1 MLEELKKVA
10 TKRQKDIVAYLTK
23 NQKRWV
29 TAGELAKFCGCTTRT
44 IRNQVAKLNEEEQQ
58 ILSSTQGYRID
69 ENKKSLL
76 KPDLDDTK
84 EDRKAQLFLLL
95 LKSTAAGID
104 LYDLAEKLYISESTL
119 KNDIQAL
126 RQEMQTKNLKVTI
139 SDNRIYLA
147 GSERDKRRYMIS
159 LLYDEGDYQ
168 EKLKYHIQDM
178 IGEISLADLE
188 RRIRDVL
195 ALHQIKINQYSMNNI
210 VLHFAI
216 SIERIRQG
224 NNLKII
230 KDYPLNIHST
240 EYQIS
245 KEITD
250 ILSHFY
256 QIDFSDSEIQQLA
269 LLFVGLQNEYLTTH
283 KESKLSE
290 FVELRFIKVL
300 QEVLSDVKETYLI
313 DLQDEAFFNKLAI
326 HLQSLYDRSQYE
338 RFTRNSSL
346 LDIKTAYPL
355 TYDIA
360 VYISMLLQEKLA
372 IWFNDDEISFIALHI
387 GAYLESKKDSGPKLR
402 VLVDVNDYH
411 DFETTNIKNL
421 RNALEKDI
429 TIVDVKNQLNDIQN
443 CDVYLTSD
451 REKAVEVNGAVYVHP
466 ILTRKDLEKVQ
477 KRVTAKKKSCWRQKM
492 FSYIDRFMVEELY
505 IGQFDPSDSTPESIR
520 QKMFQKMFV
529 SGFVDSEF
537 SKTMEKREAMSPTSF
552 PSGIAVPHSIEQ
564 NAQKSAISVMTLQ
577 ENIRWCNY
585 SVEMVALVAIAQ
597 AESKEFN
604 EFFEMFI
611 EIVSEPVNVKQLA
624 ATDDFTEF
632 ILKLKVLVDADE

>member
-1 MLEELKKVA
+1 MA
-10 TKRQKDIVAYLTK
+10 TKRQKDIIAYLIK
-23 NQKRWV
+23 NKERWV
-29 TAGELAKFCGCTTRT
+29 TAGELAEFCNCTTRT
-44 IRNQVAKLNEEEQQ
+44 IRNQVAKLNEEKQQ
-58 ILSSTQGYRID
+58 IRSGLQGYRID
-69 ENKKSLL
+69 ENQKSPL
-76 KPDLDDTK
+76 KIDLDVTK
-84 EDRKAQLFLLL
+84 EDRKAQLFLIL
-95 LKSTAAGID
+95 LKSTVAGVD
-104 LYDLAEKLYISESTL
+104 LYDLAAKLYISESTL
-119 KNDIQAL
+119 KNDIQDL
-126 RQEMQTKNLKVTI
+126 RQEVQTKNLKVTI
-139 SDNRIYLA
+139 KDNIIHLA

-188 RRIRDVL
+188 QRIRDIL
-195 ALHQIKINQYSMNNI
+195 ELHKIKINQYSMNNI

-224 NNLKII
+224 NDLKII
-230 KDYPLNIHST
+230 KDFVLKTNSS
-240 EYQIS
+240 EYQLS

-250 ILSHFY
+250 ILAHFY
-256 QIDFSDSEIQQLA
+256 QINFSDSEIQQLA

-290 FVELRFIKVL
+290 FVESRFIKTL
-300 QEVLSDVKETYLI
+300 QEVLRDVKETYLI
-313 DLQDEAFFNKLAI
+313 DLQDEVFFNKLAI

-338 RFTRNSSL
+338 HFTRNSSL

-402 VLVDVNDYH
+402 VLVDVNNYH
-411 DFETTNIKNL
+411 DFESTNIKNL
-421 RNALEKDI
+421 RNVLGKDI
-429 TIVDVKNQLNDIQN
+429 TIVEIENQLNGVQN
-443 CDVYLTSD
+443 CDVYLTSN

-477 KRVTAKKKSCWRQKM
+477 KRVAAKKQSCWRQKM
-492 FSYIDRFMVEELY
+492 FQYIDCFVVEDLY
-505 IGQFDPSDSTPESIR
+505 FGQFDPIDSTPEDIR
-520 QKMFQKMFV
+520 KKMFQKMLAA
-529 SGFVDSEF
+529 GFVEPEF
-537 SKTMEKREAMSPTSF
+537 ARTMEKREAMSPTSF

-577 ENIRWCNY
+577 ENMRWCDY

-611 EIVSEPVNVKQLA
+611 EVVSDPVNVKQLA
-624 ATDDFTEF
+624 ATDNFTEF
-632 ILKLKVLVDADE
+632 ILKLKMLVETDE

>member
-1 MLEELKKVA
+1 MA
-10 TKRQKDIVAYLTK
+10 TKRQKEMIAYLTK
-23 NQKRWV
+23 NQQRWV
-29 TAGELAKFCGCTTRT
+29 TAGELAEFCGCTTRT
-44 IRNQVAKLNEEEQQ
+44 IRNQVAQINETEQQ
-58 ILSSTQGYRID
+58 ILSSSQGYRID
-69 ENKKSLL
+69 TNMKIRHRKHN
-76 KPDLDDTK
+76 DIN

-95 LKSTAAGID
+95 LKSTVAGID
-104 LYDLAEKLYISESTL
+104 LYDLADTLYVSESTL
-119 KNDIQAL
+119 KNDIQIL
-126 RQEMQTKNLKVTI
+126 RQEIQTKNLKLSIRENTI
-139 SDNRIYLA
+139 RLI

-159 LLYDEGDYQ
+159 LLYNEGDYQ

-188 RRIRDVL
+188 QRVRDVL
-195 ALHQIKINQYSMNNI
+195 ALHKIKINQYSMNNI

-224 NNLKII
+224 NDLKLV
-230 KDYPLNIHST
+230 KNSLLKEDSS
-240 EYQIS
+240 EYQLS

-256 QIDFSDSEIQQLA
+256 QIVFSDSEIQQLA
-269 LLFVGLQNEYLTTH
+269 LLFVGLQNEFLANH
-283 KESKLSE
+283 KESSLSE
-290 FVELRFIKVL
+290 FVDFRFIETL
-300 QEVLSDVKETYLI
+300 QEVLKEVKETYLI

-326 HLQSLYDRSQYE
+326 HLQSLYNRSQYE
-338 RFTRNSSL
+338 HFTRNSSL

-387 GAYLESKKDSGPKLR
+387 GAYLESKKDSGPTLR

-421 RNALEKDI
+421 RNTLGEDIAIIEVKDRVREI
-429 TIVDVKNQLNDIQN
+429 KE

-451 REKAVEVNGAVYVHP
+451 HEKATETNGAVCVHP

-477 KRVTAKKKSCWRQKM
+477 KRVAAKKKSCWRKKM
-492 FSYIDRFMVEELY
+492 FQLIDRFVVEDLY
-505 IGQFDPSDSTPESIR
+505 FGQFDPVDSMPKDIR
-520 QKMFQKMFV
+520 KKMFQKMLHANYV
-529 SGFVDSEF
+529 GEEF
-537 SKTMEKREAMSPTSF
+537 AATMEKREEMSPTSF

-577 ENIRWCNY
+577 ENIRWCEY

-597 AESKEFN
+597 EESKEFN
-604 EFFEMFI
+604 DFFETFI
-611 EIVSEPVNVKQLA
+611 AIVSEPINVKLLA
-624 ATDDFTEF
+624 DTDNFTEF
-632 ILKLKVLVDADE
+632 ILKLKTLVEADE